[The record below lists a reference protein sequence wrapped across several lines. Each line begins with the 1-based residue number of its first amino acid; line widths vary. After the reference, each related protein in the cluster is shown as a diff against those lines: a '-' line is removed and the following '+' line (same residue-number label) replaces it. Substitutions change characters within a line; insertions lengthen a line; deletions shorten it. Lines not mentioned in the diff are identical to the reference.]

1 MRLCDGRSNSPL
13 LSSAACRSPRSRGY
27 ALLVLMMMV
36 TILLISLTAALPSI
50 YVAGQREREEELIF
64 RGTEYARAIGLFR
77 RRFQRFPTSVEEL
90 LNTNGIRFLRRAYP
104 DPMSRTGKWRFI
116 HADATGAVV
125 DSQTRFL
132 PAAAAAEQ
140 LKAQS
145 GLSSEEKGR
154 FGGIGQGASGIQ
166 GAFIAGVASAS
177 RRESIRVWNGR
188 THYDEWEFIAVDS
201 SAPAGQTT
209 VPGEPRVPPSRQML
223 PVPNLPPLTEG
234 PIPRN

>member
-1 MRLCDGRSNSPL
+1 MRRCDGQSNSPL
-13 LSSAACRSPRSRGY
+13 LSSAASTSPRSRGY

-104 DPMSRTGKWRFI
+104 DPMSRNGKWRFI
-116 HADATGAVV
+116 HADATGALI
-125 DSQTRFL
+125 DSETQAL
-132 PAAAAAEQ
+132 ASPPAGD
-140 LKAQS
+140 QS
-145 GLSSEEKGR
+145 KSPPGVSLEDKGR
-154 FGGIGQGASGIQ
+154 PRAIGRGTSEMQ
-166 GAFIAGVASAS
+166 GAFIAGVASSS

-188 THYDEWEFIAVDS
+188 THYDEWEFIAVES
-201 SAPAGQTT
+201 VPLGGQPAGPGQPLGPGQQQ
-209 VPGEPRVPPSRQML
+209 VPRI
-223 PVPNLPPLTEG
+223 PVMPPLTEG
-234 PIPRN
+234 PIPRQ

>member
-1 MRLCDGRSNSPL
+1 MRRCGGQSNSPL
-13 LSSAACRSPRSRGY
+13 LSSAASTSPRSRGY

-77 RRFQRFPTSVEEL
+77 RRFQRFPRSVEEL

-104 DPMSRTGKWRFI
+104 DPMSRTGKWRVI
-116 HADATGAVV
+116 HADATGALI
-125 DSQTRFL
+125 DSETQASAS
-132 PAAAAAEQ
+132 PPAAEQ
-140 LKAQS
+140 LKAHA

-154 FGGIGQGASGIQ
+154 SGRVGRDTSEIE
-166 GAFIAGVASAS
+166 GVFIAGVASSS

-188 THYDEWEFIAVDS
+188 THYDEWEFIAVDL

>member
-1 MRLCDGRSNSPL
+1 MRRCDGRSNSPL

-104 DPMSRTGKWRFI
+104 DPMSRSGKWRFI
-116 HADATGAVV
+116 HADATGALI
-125 DSQTRFL
+125 DSETQAL
-132 PAAAAAEQ
+132 AVPPAGEQ
-140 LKAQS
+140 SKRPGGVS
-145 GLSSEEKGR
+145 PEDKGR
-154 FGGIGQGASGIQ
+154 SRAIGRGTSEIQ

-234 PIPRN
+234 PIPRQ

>member
-1 MRLCDGRSNSPL
+1 MRRCGGQSNSPL
-13 LSSAACRSPRSRGY
+13 LSSAASTSPGNRGY

-36 TILLISLTAALPSI
+36 TILLISLTVALPSI

-116 HADATGAVV
+116 HADATGAVI

-145 GLSSEEKGR
+145 GFSSEEKGR
-154 FGGIGQGASGIQ
+154 SGRVGRDTSEMQ
-166 GAFIAGVASAS
+166 GAFIAGVASSS

-188 THYDEWEFIAVDS
+188 THYDEWEFIAVES
-201 SAPAGQTT
+201 
-209 VPGEPRVPPSRQML
+209 VPPGGQPPASTQPASPGQQVPRI
-223 PVPNLPPLTEG
+223 PVMPPLTEG
-234 PIPRN
+234 PIPRQ